1 MKLIKQILSP
11 LSDKSFFTRRCSFKN
26 IVGHEYA
33 KNVLSLA
40 LQSTEPVHVILV
52 GPMGIG
58 KTEMLLEIEK
68 YVGKKNSHFAIGSR
82 LSKAGLTD
90 LLIKNRNIQYLF
102 IDEMETMSRKDQAVL
117 LSMQQHG
124 IVSETLYGKVR
135 EAKVNTIVYA
145 TSNDTRKILPPLL
158 SRFFIINMTEYKYDE
173 FMQVSKA
180 KLTLEGLK
188 EEEAEFIA
196 DYVYNALPRHDV
208 RDVIQIGRLTCGIKD
223 KEKRQRQIIDLVDG
237 MHELYV

>member
-1 MKLIKQILSP
+1 MKLLKQILGS
-11 LSDKSFFTRRCSFKN
+11 LSDKSFSTRRCSFKN

-40 LQSTEPVHVILV
+40 LKSTKPVHVILV

-82 LSKAGLTD
+82 ISKAGLGD
-90 LLIKNRNIQYLF
+90 LLIKNNNIEYLF

-117 LSMQQHG
+117 LSIQQHG

-135 EAKVNTIVYA
+135 EANVSTTVFA
-145 TSNDTRKILPPLL
+145 TSNDTRKILRPLL
-158 SRFFIINMTEYKYDE
+158 SRFFIVNMTDYKYDE

-180 KLTLEGLK
+180 KLTAEGVT

-196 DYVYNALPRHDV
+196 DNVFNALPRHDI
-208 RDVIQIGRLTCGIKD
+208 RDVIQIGRLTSGIKD
-223 KEKRQRQIIDLVDG
+223 KEKRKRQIIDLVDG
-237 MHELYV
+237 MH